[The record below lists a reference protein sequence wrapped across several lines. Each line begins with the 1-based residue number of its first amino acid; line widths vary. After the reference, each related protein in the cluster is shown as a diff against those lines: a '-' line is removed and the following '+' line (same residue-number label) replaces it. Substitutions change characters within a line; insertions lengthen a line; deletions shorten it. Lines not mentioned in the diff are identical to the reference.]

1 MRRLLTFAC
10 GEEHLSASLD
20 EADGT
25 TGVLMVTGG
34 SQTRVGSHR
43 MYERLAKT
51 LAEHGHPCL
60 RFDRRGVGDS
70 SGEDPG
76 FRESGPDLSAAAA
89 ALRDEVPSVD
99 RVVGLG
105 LCDGAT
111 AIALY
116 GASAGISDLIL
127 VNPWLIEASSGEPP
141 PAAIRSHYRQRLLSV
156 AGWKKLLS
164 GSVDLR
170 KLAGGLKKAG
180 SSTDSSLA
188 AEAARGLARF
198 GRPAAMILANGD
210 GTAAAASA
218 EIKRPAF
225 AGLIG
230 PIIEIASDSHTFA
243 RRGDQEAL
251 EAAVLQ
257 ALARPARTRLS
268 PPPAPARPGVGRLR
282 TRLRP
287 GISRRR
293 ARPCSRCRRR

>member
-1 MRRLLTFAC
+1 MRRLLTLAC

-20 EADGT
+20 EADGSI
-25 TGVLMVTGG
+25 GVLMVTGG

-51 LAEHGHPCL
+51 LATHGYPCL

-76 FRESGPDLSAAAA
+76 FRESGPDVSAAAA
-89 ALRDEVPSVD
+89 AFRVEAPAVD
-99 RVVGLG
+99 RIVGLG

-111 AIALY
+111 ALALH
-116 GASAGISDLIL
+116 GAPAGISGLIM
-127 VNPWLIEASSGEPP
+127 VNPWLVEASSGAPP
-141 PAAIRSHYRQRLLSV
+141 PAAIRSHYRRRLLSV
-156 AGWKKLLS
+156 SGWKRLLT
-164 GSVDLR
+164 GSVNLR

-198 GRPAAMILANGD
+198 KRPAALIIANGD
-210 GTAAAASA
+210 GTAAAAIA

-230 PIIEIASDSHTFA
+230 LTAEIASDSHTFA
-243 RRGDQEAL
+243 RAGDQEAL

-257 ALARPARTRLS
+257 ALARLHGPA
-268 PPPAPARPGVGRLR
+268 
-282 TRLRP
+282 
-287 GISRRR
+287 
-293 ARPCSRCRRR
+293 